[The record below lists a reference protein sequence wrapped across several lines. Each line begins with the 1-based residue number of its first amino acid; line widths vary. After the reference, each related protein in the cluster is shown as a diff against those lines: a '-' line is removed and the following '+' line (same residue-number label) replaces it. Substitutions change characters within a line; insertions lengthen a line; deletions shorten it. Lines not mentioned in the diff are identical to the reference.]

1 MRNFTE
7 LSTVEIGKIIG
18 GKTHSTVL
26 YSINKIDRDRNNDK
40 EINNLI
46 TELMNKIKKIKLN
59 WRIKNYFKQ
68 LNQIIYQKYNK
79 KTTYNLTRYLLASY
93 SIKYN

>member
-7 LSTVEIGKIIG
+7 LSTIEIGKIIG

-26 YSINKIDRDRNNDK
+26 YSINKIDKERNNDL

-46 TELMNKIKKIKLN
+46 IELMNKIN
-59 WRIKNYFKQ
+59 KN
-68 LNQIIYQKYNK
+68 
-79 KTTYNLTRYLLASY
+79 
-93 SIKYN
+93 